1 MAKVN
6 KLFIKLE
13 ERIIDADAQL
23 TLDRSVEIVR
33 GQLAYNLVRKDW
45 EGVLS
50 CIGEIQWNL
59 KLTDVRDRSCWEKVE
74 WEGFEDPNP
83 LYNRAMRALKRLR
96 KEVKKKQQKELLFF

>member
-23 TLDRSVEIVR
+23 TLDRSVDIVR

-50 CIGEIQWNL
+50 AIDQIQRDL
-59 KLTDVRDRSCWEKVE
+59 ELTDVRDRKRWEKVE

-83 LYNRAMRALKRLR
+83 TYDKAMRALKRLR